1 MDLVGTGNYPKQQVF
16 KYPKAGEK
24 NANVTLHMYTVSSN
38 NTKQVALGDY
48 EYIPRIK
55 WSNDANILVATT
67 LNRHQNN
74 LKLHKVNASK
84 ANATLLFIYRC
95 HK

>member
-1 MDLVGTGNYPKQQVF
+1 MDVVGTELYPTQQVF

-24 NANVTLHMYTVSSN
+24 NADVTLHMYTLSSK
-38 NTKQVALGDY
+38 NTEKISLGDY

-74 LKLHKVNASK
+74 LKLHKVNRK
-84 ANATLLFIYRC
+84 KLLQLCY
-95 HK
+95 